1 MHLNMRKC
9 AVLIGVAL
17 ACGSLVG
24 IAAAAG
30 NPHGTPGQAQPAPAA
45 QPAATS
51 QPPGQAKKQD
61 QAAAN
66 AQPTTADN
74 STGIKPSSTT
84 LHTTW
89 AAAGSNKTKQYGN
102 GKTAGQ
108 IAMQHGASADTQLYG
123 PGNSQPH
130 KVAPCVNGKTHYVD
144 VHALKAHAAG
154 ACPTAA
160 VTASAAGAASTTHES
175 AATGPAQA
183 SAVQAIGTGG
193 VLGGQA
199 TINRP
204 ARSNAARPAAAGGV
218 LGAHYSQA
226 KPAKAVLGTA
236 HFTG

>member
-1 MHLNMRKC
+1 MHLKIRKC

-30 NPHGTPGQAQPAPAA
+30 NPHGTP
-45 QPAATS
+45 
-51 QPPGQAKKQD
+51 PGQAEKQQ

-84 LHTTW
+84 AHTTW

-108 IAMQHGASADTQLYG
+108 IAMQHGASADTPLYG

-130 KVAPCVNGKTHYVD
+130 KIAPCVNGKTHYVD

-154 ACPTAA
+154 TCPAAVVTASAA
-160 VTASAAGAASTTHES
+160 VTASATHES
-175 AATGPAQA
+175 AATGPASVSASPSTAQA
-183 SAVQAIGTGG
+183 AGTGG
-193 VLGGQA
+193 VLGSQA
-199 TINRP
+199 TISRP
-204 ARSNAARPAAAGGV
+204 AGRLAAPPAAGGV
-218 LGAHYSQA
+218 LGAHYSRA
-226 KPAKAVLGTA
+226 KPAKAVVGTA